1 MAGAGVSGENF
12 WEFGSRT
19 SGTGTGTD
27 DSIPQVQERERNGK
41 KIYFIALNQLNWPK
55 A

>member
-1 MAGAGVSGENF
+1 MAGAGVSGEEF

-19 SGTGTGTD
+19 SGTGTGMD
-27 DSIPQVQERERNGK
+27 DSIAQVQERERNGK